1 MKKELFVSILIVAM
15 TLGTAWAV
23 RGHFGHEQGA
33 AWAGAIG
40 ALALILASRRKEW
53 YKKMLVITLSSAFG
67 WGITGMMSYG
77 IVVGYGRSD
86 NLPNAF
92 YGYLMLFVIGG
103 LFGLL
108 GGGITALS
116 LESSKTNKVK
126 WATLLSQMVAGGLI
140 VYGFLINQLE
150 WLMTPPRNETWA
162 ICLGAA
168 LAMFWYMRR
177 NNFSSAFRVS
187 IITGIGAGFGFAFGN
202 FLQTVGT
209 VYEIQFNMW
218 NVMEYSI
225 GFFGGLAL
233 AYSVFTSKWPEK
245 TGVPKPWEN
254 VVAFLV
260 LFIFIPLVIF
270 QQSLQFNT
278 LVEKLGRLKA
288 PDNIVSISKI
298 STIASLLII
307 ISAALTSW
315 FNLKKS
321 KFVFERKNVMFLFI
335 LLFTSYIALGYIV
348 KGVFIENV
356 PLNIH
361 LYVLNLVI
369 ILFLLMKIKLP
380 IADILTKHLNP
391 RKISFMVIAMIIVI
405 FFIALISTSI
415 HDGIPGAHNRFTIP

>member
-15 TLGTAWAV
+15 TLGKAWAV
-23 RGHFGHEQGA
+23 RGHFGHEPGA
-33 AWAGAIG
+33 AWAGGIG

-270 QQSLQFNT
+270 QQS
-278 LVEKLGRLKA
+278 
-288 PDNIVSISKI
+288 
-298 STIASLLII
+298 
-307 ISAALTSW
+307 
-315 FNLKKS
+315 FNLT
-321 KFVFERKNVMFLFI
+321 L
-335 LLFTSYIALGYIV
+335 
-348 KGVFIENV
+348 
-356 PLNIH
+356 
-361 LYVLNLVI
+361 
-369 ILFLLMKIKLP
+369 
-380 IADILTKHLNP
+380 
-391 RKISFMVIAMIIVI
+391 
-405 FFIALISTSI
+405 
-415 HDGIPGAHNRFTIP
+415 

>member
-1 MKKELFVSILIVAM
+1 
-15 TLGTAWAV
+15 
-23 RGHFGHEQGA
+23 
-33 AWAGAIG
+33 
-40 ALALILASRRKEW
+40 
-53 YKKMLVITLSSAFG
+53 MLVITLSSAFG

-307 ISAALTSW
+307 ISAALMSW